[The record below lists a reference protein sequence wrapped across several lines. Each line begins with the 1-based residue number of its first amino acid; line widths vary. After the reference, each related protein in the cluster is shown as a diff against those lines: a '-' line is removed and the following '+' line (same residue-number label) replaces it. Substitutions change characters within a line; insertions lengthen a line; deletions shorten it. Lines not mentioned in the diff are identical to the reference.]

1 MSSMPIFFKNV
12 SCDEKKLRK
21 EDEKASFF
29 WGGRQKMAVSH
40 DTANFTMIFVCL
52 INSVFIEMKV
62 CSSFFEF
69 V

>member
-1 MSSMPIFFKNV
+1 MT
-12 SCDEKKLRK
+12 
-21 EDEKASFF
+21 
-29 WGGRQKMAVSH
+29 VSH